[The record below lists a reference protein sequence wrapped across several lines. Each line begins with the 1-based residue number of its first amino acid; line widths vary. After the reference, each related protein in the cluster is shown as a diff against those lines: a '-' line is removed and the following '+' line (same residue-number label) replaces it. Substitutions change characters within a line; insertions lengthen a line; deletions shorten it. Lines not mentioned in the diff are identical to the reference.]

1 MMFVAAQTEMSN
13 TSKWENRTY
22 GVNKARNKKF
32 YKIKNDARI
41 LDLMHY
47 FGRSWRPWFDESMY
61 TGYNSRGVIYKTKG
75 IINVK
80 SNRSRQTL
88 NESRT

>member
-1 MMFVAAQTEMSN
+1 MMFAAAQKEMSN
-13 TSKWENRTY
+13 TSKWQNRTY

-47 FGRSWRPWFDESMY
+47 FGRSWRQWFDESMY

-75 IINVK
+75 IIYKAKGNINGK
-80 SNRSRQTL
+80 SNRSR
-88 NESRT
+88 

>member
-1 MMFVAAQTEMSN
+1 MMFAAAQKEMSN

-47 FGRSWRPWFDESMY
+47 FGRSWRQWFDESMY

-75 IINVK
+75 IIYKAKGNINGN
-80 SNRSRQTL
+80 SNRSR
-88 NESRT
+88 